1 VIDLSYALNFL
12 GTVLKMKPLIIA
24 LRSKLTNHQSGKS
37 FTNLSVRLTLIL
49 IAISGISTAQAKSLP
64 LGQLN
69 LPEGFVIE
77 KYAEVENARQMT
89 HGGKGI
95 IYVGTRK
102 DGNVYAVVDAN
113 GDKKADSVYRIDD
126 DLNLPSGLAYKDG
139 DLYVGAVN
147 RILVYKNIDSQLQ
160 NPPAPQVL
168 TDKLPDKRH
177 HGWKYLGFGPDGKL
191 YIPVGAP
198 CNICLSENPQF
209 ASMLRMDVTKPDE
222 IESYASGIRNT
233 VGFDWHPT
241 TGELWF
247 TDNGRDMMGDDVPS
261 CELNKISQQGQ
272 HFGYPFFHAGDIADP
287 EFGDGK
293 KPEDYVYPELELDP
307 HAAPL
312 GMKFYLG
319 DMFPK
324 AYQQQVFMA
333 EHGSWNRS
341 KEAGHTGH
349 RVTVARENRAGQIV
363 YETLVDGWLKNNK
376 AWGRPV
382 DILELNDGSILIS
395 DDKAG
400 VIYRL
405 SYQTPS

>member
-1 VIDLSYALNFL
+1 
-12 GTVLKMKPLIIA
+12 MKGFIIA
-24 LRSKLTNHQSGKS
+24 LRSKLTHHQLGKRAFTLS
-37 FTNLSVRLTLIL
+37 FTRALIL
-49 IAISGISTAQAKSLP
+49 FAIGGVGTAQAKNLP

-69 LPEGFVIE
+69 LPAGFLID
-77 KYAEVENARQMT
+77 KYAEVDNARQMA

-95 IYVGTRK
+95 IFVGTRK
-102 DGNVYAVVDAN
+102 DGNVYAVVDAD
-113 GDKKADSVYRIDD
+113 GDKKADSVHLIDH
-126 DLNLPSGLAYKDG
+126 DLNLPSGLAYRDG

-147 RILVYKNIDSQLQ
+147 EILVYRNIDSQLKS
-160 NPPAPQVL
+160 PPKPQVL
-168 TDKLPDKRH
+168 TDQLPDKSH

-209 ASMLRMDVTKPDE
+209 ASILRMDVTKPDQ
-222 IESYASGIRNT
+222 IEHYVSGIRNT

-247 TDNGRDMMGDDVPS
+247 TDNGRDLMGDNLPPG
-261 CELNKISQQGQ
+261 ELNRISKQGQ

-287 EFGDGK
+287 KFGDGK
-293 KPEDYVYPELELDP
+293 KPEDYVYPELKLDP
-307 HAAPL
+307 HVAAL
-312 GMKFYLG
+312 GMKFYFG
-319 DMFPK
+319 NMFPK

-349 RVTVARENRAGQIV
+349 RITVARKNSDGKLV
-363 YETLVDGWLKNNK
+363 YETLIDGWLQKNK

-382 DILELNDGSILIS
+382 DVLELDDGSMLIS

-405 SYQTPS
+405 SYQTSE